1 MFATVKQIFTPKN
14 KDLRKKIL
22 FTLFVLSI
30 LTTILFIPKKIITK
44 KEGNVIPFLVF
55 NLK

>member
-22 FTLFVLSI
+22 FTLFVL
-30 LTTILFIPKKIITK
+30 LAFVIIFSGIVAVLDK
-44 KEGNVIPFLVF
+44 MKFLI
-55 NLK
+55 

>member
-22 FTLFVLSI
+22 FTLFVLLI
-30 LTTILFIPKKIITK
+30 FKVGTTITVPGTESITK
-44 KEGNVIPFLVF
+44 D
-55 NLK
+55 